1 MVFVWKPVQH
11 ATAYALLLSAVAV
24 VLDYL
29 TGPYIHFPVLF
40 TVPVILASWYRGW
53 YFGGGLAVLLPLL
66 RLGLAW
72 HWDPITPWT
81 MTVSIVNVVLDGSVL
96 GLLAYF
102 VAERQALQ
110 QQVRVLH
117 GILPICGFCKKIR
130 DPDGHWQVLEAYITH
145 HSEATFSHGVCP
157 SCAQEHY
164 GAYFKP
170 KGEPPLPG

>member
-1 MVFVWKPVQH
+1 
-11 ATAYALLLSAVAV
+11 
-24 VLDYL
+24 
-29 TGPYIHFPVLF
+29 
-40 TVPVILASWYRGW
+40 
-53 YFGGGLAVLLPLL
+53 
-66 RLGLAW
+66 
-72 HWDPITPWT
+72 